1 MVPSRPCSGDGI
13 HQNSPS
19 SFFSLAG
26 EEAAPCTPPP
36 TTPPTPTV
44 TPTPS
49 PPWFNCFWPYRK
61 NITINKTAVS
71 GTQTDFPVLINLSSD
86 GDLKNHA
93 RSDGYDILFTRED
106 GQTEIP
112 YEREYYNNANG
123 ALAAW
128 VKVPRLNS
136 STSGD
141 AYNTTIYMYYGFL
154 SSPDKSKPPNVW
166 DANYK
171 AVWHL
176 KESGSGVADEFKDS
190 TSNANHGT
198 GGGGVANP
206 TLTQSGVA
214 DGAQSF
220 NGNDLI
226 QKSNPAPTLEM
237 TSQVTMEAWV
247 YLSDSNDNQKIVGK
261 TSHPPTG
268 GYLLGVNTG
277 KLYPEFWDIT
287 GTDYTFTQ
295 GSVPST
301 SWTHLAATWTT
312 GGNIVGYINGNQVY
326 SMAASSNNL
335 NTTATSGWMRIG
347 ATPWSNPPVQFY
359 MNGLIDEVRLS
370 NVARDANWIATE
382 YANQA
387 NPALFHYLGKEESFF
402 CGGTSG
408 PSYVQSRSLH
418 FEYVNQASITLP
430 GSTTAG
436 DLLVLSCII
445 NQSNSVSTVS
455 DSKGNGYN
463 IAQTTN
469 VGTWGKL
476 YTYNVPNSLGGPGPI
491 TATVSLQS
499 PANKT
504 FDVFFL
510 EYSGVAST
518 SPVDVSSSGSASSG
532 TAMNSGDKPITR
544 APSLIYGFGAGNS
557 SCHAAPPYTDRETA
571 NGRCAVDQTVF
582 MTGTFNV
589 TATQGSSGAWA
600 LQMVAFKGA

>member
-1 MVPSRPCSGDGI
+1 
-13 HQNSPS
+13 
-19 SFFSLAG
+19 
-26 EEAAPCTPPP
+26 
-36 TTPPTPTV
+36 
-44 TPTPS
+44 
-49 PPWFNCFWPYRK
+49 
-61 NITINKTAVS
+61 
-71 GTQTDFPVLINLSSD
+71 
-86 GDLKNHA
+86 
-93 RSDGYDILFTRED
+93 
-106 GQTEIP
+106 
-112 YEREYYNNANG
+112 
-123 ALAAW
+123 
-128 VKVPRLNS
+128 
-136 STSGD
+136 
-141 AYNTTIYMYYGFL
+141 
-154 SSPDKSKPPNVW
+154 
-166 DANYK
+166 
-171 AVWHL
+171 
-176 KESGSGVADEFKDS
+176 
-190 TSNANHGT
+190 
-198 GGGGVANP
+198 
-206 TLTQSGVA
+206 
-214 DGAQSF
+214 
-220 NGNDLI
+220 
-226 QKSNPAPTLEM
+226 
-237 TSQVTMEAWV
+237 
-247 YLSDSNDNQKIVGK
+247 
-261 TSHPPTG
+261 
-268 GYLLGVNTG
+268 
-277 KLYPEFWDIT
+277 
-287 GTDYTFTQ
+287 
-295 GSVPST
+295 
-301 SWTHLAATWTT
+301 
-312 GGNIVGYINGNQVY
+312 
-326 SMAASSNNL
+326 
-335 NTTATSGWMRIG
+335 MRIG

-518 SPVDVSSSGSASSG
+518 GPVDVSSSGSASSG